1 MDKFEGLVVIGAGLP
16 RTGTAS
22 LRTALSTLLNSPIYH
37 MFEVI
42 QNGSKDIEFWSEAC
56 AKKKTKEEWN
66 NLFKGRK
73 SHFWTSIRFM
83 LRSVSFIPYEL
94 NSSSVQDYLG
104 AVDYPAALFYR

>member
-42 QNGSKDIEFWSEAC
+42 QNGSKDMEFWSKAC
-56 AKKKTKEEWN
+56 AENKTKEEWN

-73 SHFWTSIRFM
+73 SHFWTSIQFM
-83 LRSVSFIPYEL
+83 LRSVSFIPYES
-94 NSSSVQDYLG
+94 NSSSVQDYRG